1 MIVSTRGR
9 YALRVMI
16 DIAEHPNEPYIPLK
30 SIAARQGISEK
41 YLESILKIL
50 VQEHLLEGMRGKGG
64 GYRLTMPPKA
74 CTIGSILRLTETSL
88 EPVGCIESGSTSCPK
103 ASECRTIGMWMK
115 LGEIVNDYLDSI
127 TLEDLLA
134 Q

>member
-64 GYRLTMPPKA
+64 GYRLTMSP
-74 CTIGSILRLTETSL
+74 S
-88 EPVGCIESGSTSCPK
+88 ESGSTSCPK

-127 TLEDLLA
+127 TLADLLA

>member
-64 GYRLTMPPKA
+64 GYRLT
-74 CTIGSILRLTETSL
+74 TQSE
-88 EPVGCIESGSTSCPK
+88 ESCALQKQVLNLS
-103 ASECRTIGMWMK
+103 AV
-115 LGEIVNDYLDSI
+115 LN
-127 TLEDLLA
+127 LA
-134 Q
+134 QPPALKHLNAAQLVCG

>member
-16 DIAEHPNEPYIPLK
+16 DIAEHPNETYIPLK

-50 VQEHLLEGMRGKGG
+50 VQEHLLEGMRGS
-64 GYRLTMPPKA
+64 YRLTMPPSEY
-74 CTIGSILRLTETSL
+74 TIGRILRLTETSL

-115 LGEIVNDYLDSI
+115 LGELVNDYLDSI
-127 TLEDLLA
+127 TLADLLA

>member
-1 MIVSTRGR
+1 LRRSAPSSLAKADALQTDVDGLAQDDLVLAQRHA
-9 YALRVMI
+9 YA
-16 DIAEHPNEPYIPLK
+16 
-30 SIAARQGISEK
+30 Q
-41 YLESILKIL
+41 ESRA
-50 VQEHLLEGMRGKGG
+50 QNGKGG
-64 GYRLTMPPKA
+64 GYRLTMSPSEY
-74 CTIGSILRLTETSL
+74 TIGRILRLTETSL

-127 TLEDLLA
+127 TLADLLA